1 MGKQWKKGAFFLR
14 VCVKKKNTQ
23 KNSSSQII
31 NKEDSLFF
39 SPKKDDDG
47 FAPRIVLPSGELPE
61 PGEEEEEEFFFFF
74 FLGFLFFS
82 FLFVLVVL
90 VITRECALCVM
101 RESVIGWCRFFS
113 LFFFSLSLS
122 LSSLVS
128 RLSFEEKRTDL
139 FFVLKPP
146 SFSFFL
152 RE

>member
-1 MGKQWKKGAFFLR
+1 MCEKKR
-14 VCVKKKNTQ
+14 TQ

-61 PGEEEEEEFFFFF
+61 PGEEEEEEFFF
-74 FLGFLFFS
+74 LGFLFFS

-122 LSSLVS
+122 LVS